1 METRTNHGES
11 ATVTTPA
18 GIIFFFFFFF
28 LVVRCSH
35 ATYLIVARL
44 CTVRFLSAVRAVAA
58 RRKLPSDPPPGP
70 GLSQETHVVRTK
82 EITKE
87 RPNGKDKRNRLSIY
101 LSPLLRTPW
110 NWARGGTAVD
120 SSLPPLPAPP
130 RTPRSLCPLPPPVLS
145 SPHP

>member
-18 GIIFFFFFFF
+18 GINFFFFFF

-58 RRKLPSDPPPGP
+58 RREACTVPLNADCSG
-70 GLSQETHVVRTK
+70 ETDCT
-82 EITKE
+82 
-87 RPNGKDKRNRLSIY
+87 
-101 LSPLLRTPW
+101 
-110 NWARGGTAVD
+110 
-120 SSLPPLPAPP
+120 
-130 RTPRSLCPLPPPVLS
+130 
-145 SPHP
+145 